1 MDVLSGHSDF
11 VEMREPYSKDS
22 CLTADMLGSDS
33 YGCGDN
39 YVFFFNGRVFL
50 WWSCWSLWE
59 TSFFLS
65 FVGVCADGV
74 RLPHD
79 LQIAAAMLLGILRA
93 FCSGCAQLWSWRV
106 VSCSWPFHH
115 MSLLRGAVGEWEVVF
130 LCFSDRIW
138 IAWRVKEWKVN
149 LFEEMTNSRRNI
161 KRITRLLVFELGW
174 LFFQP
179 FGLRARYLFHGRKG
193 NAIFASVSKTP
204 MATVKG
210 YHSYPL
216 FIVAVAVTFVAT
228 LWKTVPI
235 FCFLVSKAHAVFF

>member
-1 MDVLSGHSDF
+1 MKSQGVKG
-11 VEMREPYSKDS
+11 EP
-22 CLTADMLGSDS
+22 
-33 YGCGDN
+33 
-39 YVFFFNGRVFL
+39 L
-50 WWSCWSLWE
+50 WRDDKFW
-59 TSFFLS
+59 
-65 FVGVCADGV
+65 
-74 RLPHD
+74 
-79 LQIAAAMLLGILRA
+79 
-93 FCSGCAQLWSWRV
+93 
-106 VSCSWPFHH
+106 
-115 MSLLRGAVGEWEVVF
+115 
-130 LCFSDRIW
+130 
-138 IAWRVKEWKVN
+138 
-149 LFEEMTNSRRNI
+149 NI

-235 FCFLVSKAHAVFF
+235 FCFLVSKAHAVFFLQKNRGFCSSICKNAGQGLARLGLTWFGLIHLAGDFQLRQVGWFRSLKV